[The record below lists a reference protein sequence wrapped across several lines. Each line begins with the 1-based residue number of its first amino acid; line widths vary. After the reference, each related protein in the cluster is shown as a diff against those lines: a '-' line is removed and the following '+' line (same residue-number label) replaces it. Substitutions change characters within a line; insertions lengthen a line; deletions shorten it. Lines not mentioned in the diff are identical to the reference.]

1 MVISTVDVTSNEKY
15 FGGNIFCRVYVLP
28 VVKKFEIIT
37 KIKNPKNYKW
47 KPATIFTSCSS
58 ALLKLIETAMCNF

>member
-37 KIKNPKNYKW
+37 KIKTLKIANVNQQQFSHH
-47 KPATIFTSCSS
+47 TH
-58 ALLKLIETAMCNF
+58 LLF